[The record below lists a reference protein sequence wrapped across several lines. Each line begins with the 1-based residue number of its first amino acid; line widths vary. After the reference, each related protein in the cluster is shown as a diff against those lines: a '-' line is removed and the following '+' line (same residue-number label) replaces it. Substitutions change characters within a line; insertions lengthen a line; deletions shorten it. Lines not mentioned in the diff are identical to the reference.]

1 MCKLISITS
10 TRKEIV
16 DQFPIADR
24 DEQEVEAIK
33 KLIDI
38 LNNNTFKY
46 EDCKI
51 TEYLIICLKKRR
63 ICERIC

>member
-24 DEQEVEAIK
+24 DEHIYVSIDEAVEDALRRSFK
-33 KLIDI
+33 DI
-38 LNNNTFKY
+38 NF
-46 EDCKI
+46 
-51 TEYLIICLKKRR
+51 IIPQLSIIEK
-63 ICERIC
+63 